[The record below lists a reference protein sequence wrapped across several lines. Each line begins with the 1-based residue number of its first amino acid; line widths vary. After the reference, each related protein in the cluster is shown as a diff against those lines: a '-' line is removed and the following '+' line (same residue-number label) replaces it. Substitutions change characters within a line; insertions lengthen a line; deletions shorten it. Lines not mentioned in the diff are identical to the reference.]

1 MEERLVDVLND
12 KNNVLHVFPVTVET
26 RDTPP
31 KDVAFEQE
39 ALKAAVAEE
48 IVPETDTEKLHARLH
63 VSRGGRLTPVGDAL
77 QIKREQEERL
87 EQRIRDRA
95 YFLWQADGCAEQSRP
110 EEFWHR
116 ARELEHESAD

>member
-48 IVPETDTEKLHARLH
+48 IVPETDAEKCALPLMAAATW
-63 VSRGGRLTPVGDAL
+63 VSVSFKAVV
-77 QIKREQEERL
+77 
-87 EQRIRDRA
+87 
-95 YFLWQADGCAEQSRP
+95 
-110 EEFWHR
+110 
-116 ARELEHESAD
+116 